1 MPRLADDNLHRLRWQ
16 W

>member
-1 MPRLADDNLHRLRWQ
+1 MPRLADDNLHRLRSQ